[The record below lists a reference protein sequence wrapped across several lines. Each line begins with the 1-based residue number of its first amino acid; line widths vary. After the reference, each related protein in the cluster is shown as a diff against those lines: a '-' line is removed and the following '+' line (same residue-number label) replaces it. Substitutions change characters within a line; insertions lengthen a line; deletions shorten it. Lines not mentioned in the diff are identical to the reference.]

1 MDSYRLNEWTWK
13 FAMVSD
19 RNIWFKEPDP
29 LQVTQR
35 GAGSANQH
43 VGIEIIEVGPDYLK
57 GRLPVDDRTRQPGG
71 VLHGGIS
78 VVLAE
83 TLASWGA
90 EYAVD
95 ASKYYCVGQAVNANH
110 IRAVGSGWVYGTA
123 KPLHLGRKSH
133 VWEVH
138 IQDED
143 ENLVCISR
151 LTMAVLNIPSQ
162 YRKPAA

>member
-1 MDSYRLNEWTWK
+1 
-13 FAMVSD
+13 MVD
-19 RNIWFKEPDP
+19 EMKIWFKRPDP
-29 LQVTQR
+29 IEVTQR

-57 GRLPVDDRTRQPGG
+57 GRIPVDNRTRQPGG

-95 ASKYYCVGQAVNANH
+95 SSKYYCVGQEVNANH
-110 IRAVGSGWVYGTA
+110 IRAVRSGWVYGVA
-123 KPLHLGRKSH
+123 KPLHMGRKSH
-133 VWEVH
+133 VWQVF
-138 IQDED
+138 IRD
-143 ENLVCISR
+143 ENENLICISR
-151 LTMAVLNIPSQ
+151 VTIAVLNIPSQ
-162 YRKPAA
+162 YRKSTSNQEQKGWP